1 MEQISGMRVF
11 LDGQE
16 VLSEA
21 GVALASV
28 AAALAA
34 GVAAA
39 ESQGRI
45 VIEALAD
52 GSPMG
57 DEMLT
62 SPPRTSAG
70 VREIRLLSARPA
82 ELVRVTLLDAAD
94 AVEKVGL
101 VQSQASRLIREGEAS
116 ACLGPLG
123 EALGVW
129 QQVRDAV
136 ERSAAILGVDLNR
149 VTLGDSTPVSRHAD
163 ELAASLMELKSGLE
177 SEDWASLS
185 DTLSHD
191 LNARA
196 VGWRAMLREL
206 AEVMAPKGGGVER

>member
-1 MEQISGMRVF
+1 MRLF
-11 LDGQE
+11 LDGHE
-16 VLSEA
+16 VRSEA
-21 GVALASV
+21 GGALASV

-62 SPPRTSAG
+62 SPPQTEAG

-94 AVEKVGL
+94 AVEKVGV
-101 VQSQASRLIREGEAS
+101 VQSQAARLIREGEAS
-116 ACLGPLG
+116 ACLAPLG

-149 VTLGDSTPVSRHAD
+149 VTLGDSMPVSRHAD
-163 ELAASLMELKSGLE
+163 ELAASLIELKTGLE
-177 SEDWASLS
+177 SEDWAALS
-185 DTLSHD
+185 DTLAHD

-196 VGWRAMLREL
+196 VGWREMLREL
-206 AEVMAPKGGGVER
+206 ADVIAPKGGGGGAR

>member
-1 MEQISGMRVF
+1 M
-11 LDGQE
+11 
-16 VLSEA
+16 
-21 GVALASV
+21 ASV

-34 GVAAA
+34 GVTAA
-39 ESQGRI
+39 ERQGRI

-62 SPPRTSAG
+62 SPPRSDAG
-70 VREIRLLSARPA
+70 IREIRLLSARPH

-94 AVEKVGL
+94 AVEKVGA
-101 VQSQASRLIREGEAS
+101 VQTAAARMIREGEAS
-116 ACLGPLG
+116 ASLGPLG

-136 ERSAAILGVDLNR
+136 ERSAAILGVDLNS
-149 VTLGDSTPVSRHAD
+149 VTLGDSTPVARHAD
-163 ELAASLMELKSGLE
+163 ELAASLIELKAGLE
-177 SEDWASLS
+177 SEDWAALS
-185 DTLSHD
+185 DTLAHD

-196 VGWRAMLREL
+196 VGWRGMLREL
-206 AEVMAPKGGGVER
+206 ADVIAPKGVGGVAR